1 VVLKNCGFVFLKP
14 IIEKY
19 AINKIIVRGRNNFA
33 DLVTNTLLTPS
44 GSTSEMEK
52 KYNDNTPIGIRMW
65 DKKKL
70 AVNTC
75 LKMGLT
81 NFPIF
86 TNIHSLFL

>member
-1 VVLKNCGFVFLKP
+1 MNFGLILLKP
-14 IIEKY
+14 ITEMNPINRKIVIGSKY
-19 AINKIIVRGRNNFA
+19 FA
-33 DLVTNTLLTPS
+33 DLVTKTLLTPS
-44 GSTSEMEK
+44 GSINEMEK
-52 KYNDNTPIGIRMW
+52 KYNDNTPIGRRMW

>member
-14 IIEKY
+14 ITEKNP
-19 AINKIIVRGRNNFA
+19 INRKIVIGSKYFA